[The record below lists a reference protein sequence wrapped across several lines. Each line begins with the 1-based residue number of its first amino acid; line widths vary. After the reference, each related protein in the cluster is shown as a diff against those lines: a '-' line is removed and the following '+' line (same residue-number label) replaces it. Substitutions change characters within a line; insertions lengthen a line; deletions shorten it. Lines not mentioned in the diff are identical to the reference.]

1 MNDSCNFAVLK
12 DEKEY
17 YSIIPV
23 DKEEFCGKA
32 LGVLSKSEL
41 QSWTW
46 RSKYLQNKTE

>member
-17 YSIIPV
+17 YSMILV
-23 DKEEFCGKA
+23 DKKEFRGKA
-32 LGVLSKSEL
+32 LGILSKSEL

-46 RSKYLQNKTE
+46 KSKYL